1 MCFAFMNWNFKG
13 GMMVTIIF
21 SDYYVEDRSRLTD
34 NERYHLEDLERRI
47 RYNRLTPGSGEETIK
62 CRNGKDVHTFRV
74 NRDIRLAVYR
84 WKQDEYMLLMCD
96 HHDELY
102 KRLKRID
109 LREVKEGDPPIIVE
123 VVVHKC
129 EHTHVV
135 SNLSLEPSVP
145 QFKNRFKE
153 LPLEKIMA
161 IGVSQDLAQRLQLVT
176 SEDEIQDVLAAT
188 SERVFGALVDVNDN
202 IACYDE
208 TLIKLRMPERPR
220 KSIVK
225 ILKDSPELRAH
236 YFILTDDLLER
247 FMNGMLENWQVFL
260 HPTQM
265 RAVEMQVNGP
275 MMVTGPAG
283 TGKTVVAVHR
293 VKWLLKNRFHDETQ
307 KILFTTFTRT
317 LASSGE
323 MLLRKI
329 CTSEEME
336 RVDVTHVD
344 EFMRGLID
352 KYLNNTEICYNTGII
367 KFSTSTV
374 PYACLIREVCANGI
388 PGGKSLDFIARE
400 FEHVIAEYEIS
411 SKDEYLNITRP
422 KILGVLQSTT
432 REKLWPIFEA
442 LNRRIDSCER
452 VPRAVAS
459 NRLRKV
465 LPFGGCD
472 YRAIVVDEAQDL
484 GAPEYRL
491 FAHLT
496 GNTFDTPRPDSLCF
510 TGDGHQRIYG
520 RAASLRDCGINVKG
534 RSAHLTM
541 CYRSPRK
548 IREYA
553 EKLLKDISVENIDKE
568 ADSLKK
574 STSLEEGFAPEIKL
588 KANESDKIKLMEQQL
603 RKWIENGVKPQDC
616 VILARRNKIAE
627 EIQAKLA
634 RKGLNIEVITKTNGK
649 LDTETIKVM
658 TMHRTKGLQF
668 VNVIVD
674 VTEWPYLDGSET
686 DEEAQ
691 KATLQKE
698 KCLLYMSIMRALK
711 NVLITSSAAENSY
724 LPKVDIY

>member
-1 MCFAFMNWNFKG
+1 M
-13 GMMVTIIF
+13 
-21 SDYYVEDRSRLTD
+21 
-34 NERYHLEDLERRI
+34 
-47 RYNRLTPGSGEETIK
+47 
-62 CRNGKDVHTFRV
+62 
-74 NRDIRLAVYR
+74 
-84 WKQDEYMLLMCD
+84 
-96 HHDELY
+96 
-102 KRLKRID
+102 
-109 LREVKEGDPPIIVE
+109 
-123 VVVHKC
+123 
-129 EHTHVV
+129 
-135 SNLSLEPSVP
+135 
-145 QFKNRFKE
+145 
-153 LPLEKIMA
+153 
-161 IGVSQDLAQRLQLVT
+161 
-176 SEDEIQDVLAAT
+176 
-188 SERVFGALVDVNDN
+188 
-202 IACYDE
+202 
-208 TLIKLRMPERPR
+208 
-220 KSIVK
+220 
-225 ILKDSPELRAH
+225 
-236 YFILTDDLLER
+236 
-247 FMNGMLENWQVFL
+247 
-260 HPTQM
+260 
-265 RAVEMQVNGP
+265 
-275 MMVTGPAG
+275 
-283 TGKTVVAVHR
+283 
-293 VKWLLKNRFHDETQ
+293 
-307 KILFTTFTRT
+307 
-317 LASSGE
+317 
-323 MLLRKI
+323 
-329 CTSEEME
+329 
-336 RVDVTHVD
+336 
-344 EFMRGLID
+344 
-352 KYLNNTEICYNTGII
+352 
-367 KFSTSTV
+367 
-374 PYACLIREVCANGI
+374 
-388 PGGKSLDFIARE
+388 
-400 FEHVIAEYEIS
+400 
-411 SKDEYLNITRP
+411 
-422 KILGVLQSTT
+422 GVLQSTT

-452 VPRAVAS
+452 VPRAVAI

-465 LPFGGCD
+465 LPFGGCE